1 MPADK
6 QVVQVIGEP
15 TEVTIGSVETL
26 GPGQDATVTNTGSG
40 KQVVLNFGLPTGPTG
55 GVGAQGPTG
64 ETGPTGPKGAD
75 GVAATVVVGTV
86 TTGAPGTSVSVTNT
100 GTSSAAEFNFT
111 IPQGATGAQGP
122 KGETGPAGATPTFK
136 IEGGHLYAVYP
147 EGTVLS

>member
-40 KQVVLNFGLPTGPTG
+40 KQVILNFGLPTGPAG
-55 GVGAQGPTG
+55 GVGVQGPTG
-64 ETGPTGPKGAD
+64 ETGPTGPAGP
-75 GVAATVVVGTV
+75 
-86 TTGAPGTSVSVTNT
+86 TGPT
-100 GTSSAAEFNFT
+100 GDQG
-111 IPQGATGAQGP
+111 PQGATGAQGP
-122 KGETGPAGATPTFK
+122 KGATGPAGATPTFK
-136 IEGGHLYAVYP
+136 LEGGHLYAVYP